1 MEFGY
6 FWKLSGQVKKSRLIN
21 LTREYE
27 LFKMKPNE
35 SIQEIHTRFVNPR
48 CKPGV
53 NVGLKIVRSRRVM
66 EARDEY
72 KCVIKGV
79 TSINKSKGIDEVKKR
94 IMNFGFKI
102 HNVGETNKR
111 F

>member
-1 MEFGY
+1 
-6 FWKLSGQVKKSRLIN
+6 
-21 LTREYE
+21 
-27 LFKMKPNE
+27 
-35 SIQEIHTRFVNPR
+35 
-48 CKPGV
+48 
-53 NVGLKIVRSRRVM
+53 M